1 MLEPP
6 TKPMDDTRLK
16 NIMRN
21 HPRLG
26 RSVASLVS
34 LPTILSPKRIKKEL
48 YNEGDMPMESLDSEL
63 QAEPLPASALNILA

>member
-1 MLEPP
+1 
-6 TKPMDDTRLK
+6 MDDTRLK